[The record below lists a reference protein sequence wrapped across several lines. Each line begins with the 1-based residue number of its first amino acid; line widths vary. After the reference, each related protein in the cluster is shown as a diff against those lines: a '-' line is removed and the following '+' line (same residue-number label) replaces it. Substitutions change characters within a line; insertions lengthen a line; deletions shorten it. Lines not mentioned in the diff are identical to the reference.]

1 MDPKLLATII
11 AVAKKEA
18 GAQARDLSALEA
30 SVEAKLKEFHRRSPI
45 LETPEF
51 YVQKGCLHCKWQS
64 GLTLNLGNIVGPE
77 GPKGATGTQG
87 PQGVVGKNGL
97 NGKDGRNGVD
107 GKDGR
112 DGKDGK
118 NAEPGRD
125 GKDGRMGPQGPRGA
139 PGPVGLRGEVGK
151 DGKDGER
158 GLQGPTG
165 LDGEDGGDGVGIE
178 KAWVDDNHHLTLR
191 LTSGKVIDAGY
202 VRGKPGASSG
212 KGGRVTGGYTGG
224 GSGSNFY
231 VTGADYN
238 ASDELVITNSNG
250 STINAGRGNTAVKI
264 LYITEASQLSGTLDS
279 TVLYFLDGQ
288 IDMGTT
294 SIVVPSGGLS
304 LAGHGFGISGLVST
318 EDNHTMFVTDGL
330 TYSGDLFLTSLDI
343 RCSGVGSKVFDLDNL
358 ENFNACEWSTVNFLS
373 CTSLGEIKNYRQG
386 LGRNVAWIS
395 CKDGLTMTGAWSGG
409 FAIVDSIVVGAP
421 LTGVL
426 FRAGAGLLIGG
437 SFRSNIN
444 ILGLG
449 TAGGYF
455 CDFAPANFTLDAGF
469 NLTGVRANKA
479 VNNIPNMPASST
491 KALITGCTG
500 IGNTYAGGAFRST
513 NQATITISTVDT
525 LYQIGNVGDF
535 SEGYWFSKANTNG
548 LQLDSTQDIQ
558 VDVGGSMSFSGS
570 TNREIEVQL
579 KKYVSSTT
587 SYVDIGPVYLATLN
601 GGSTGTRA
609 ENVTFA
615 ATTGMSQND
624 RVEVWV
630 KNVTDA
636 TDITVLAAGQFQVF
650 ER

>member
-87 PQGVVGKNGL
+87 PQGVAGKNGL

-165 LDGEDGGDGVGIE
+165 LDGEDGDDGVGIE
-178 KAWVDDNHHLTLR
+178 KAWVDDNYHLTLR

-231 VTGADYN
+231 VVSSYYN
-238 ASDELVITNSNG
+238 EAGELLIVNSNG
-250 STINAGRGNTAVKI
+250 STINAGIPDYATPD
-264 LYITEASQLSGTLDS
+264 SDQTLNS
-279 TVLYFLDGQ
+279 
-288 IDMGTT
+288 
-294 SIVVPSGGLS
+294 VP
-304 LAGHGFGISGLVST
+304 
-318 EDNHTMFVTDGL
+318 
-330 TYSGDLFLTSLDI
+330 LFIQNETPETNQD
-343 RCSGVGSKVFDLDNL
+343 K
-358 ENFNACEWSTVNFLS
+358 
-373 CTSLGEIKNYRQG
+373 YM
-386 LGRNVAWIS
+386 WIQ
-395 CKDGLTMTGAWSGG
+395 
-409 FAIVDSIVVGAP
+409 
-421 LTGVL
+421 
-426 FRAGAGLLIGG
+426 
-437 SFRSNIN
+437 
-444 ILGLG
+444 
-449 TAGGYF
+449 
-455 CDFAPANFTLDAGF
+455 
-469 NLTGVRANKA
+469 
-479 VNNIPNMPASST
+479 
-491 KALITGCTG
+491 TG
-500 IGNTYAGGAFRST
+500 IGVN
-513 NQATITISTVDT
+513 N
-525 LYQIGNVGDF
+525 DF
-535 SEGYWFSKANTNG
+535 SFWF
-548 LQLDSTQDIQ
+548 
-558 VDVGGSMSFSGS
+558 
-570 TNREIEVQL
+570 
-579 KKYVSSTT
+579 
-587 SYVDIGPVYLATLN
+587 
-601 GGSTGTRA
+601 
-609 ENVTFA
+609 
-615 ATTGMSQND
+615 
-624 RVEVWV
+624 
-630 KNVTDA
+630 TDPNC
-636 TDITVLAAGQFQVF
+636 
-650 ER
+650 

>member
-1 MDPKLLATII
+1 MACAGTLIYDAQYAAEWYFKLSRAYSNGTLPGTPPPFIVDPNDYNDGDTPGNAKYWSELGETSLA
-11 AVAKKEA
+11 AYA
-18 GAQARDLSALEA
+18 AQASASATNAATSASHAMGYAAAALASQIDAASSASAAFGSSTIATNAKNAAEAYSLAAGVSATEADASADAAVVSAAAAVVSATASATSATASEGYMLSAEA
-30 SVEAKLKEFHRRSPI
+30 DSWAAEAARQEAEYWAGQSATSAATF
-45 LETPEF
+45 TPHPEVPDKIV
-51 YVQKGCLHCKWQS
+51 YVK
-64 GLTLNLGNIVGPE
+64 T
-77 GPKGATGTQG
+77 
-87 PQGVVGKNGL
+87 
-97 NGKDGRNGVD
+97 
-107 GKDGR
+107 
-112 DGKDGK
+112 
-118 NAEPGRD
+118 
-125 GKDGRMGPQGPRGA
+125 
-139 PGPVGLRGEVGK
+139 
-151 DGKDGER
+151 
-158 GLQGPTG
+158 
-165 LDGEDGGDGVGIE
+165 
-178 KAWVDDNHHLTLR
+178 
-191 LTSGKVIDAGY
+191 
-202 VRGKPGASSG
+202 
-212 KGGRVTGGYTGG
+212 
-224 GSGSNFY
+224 
-231 VTGADYN
+231 
-238 ASDELVITNSNG
+238 
-250 STINAGRGNTAVKI
+250 
-264 LYITEASQLSGTLDS
+264 ASQLSGTLDS
-279 TVLYFLDGQ
+279 TILYFLDGE

-318 EDNHTMFVTDGL
+318 ENNQTLFVTDGI

-358 ENFNACEWSTVNFLS
+358 ENFNACEWNTVNFLS

-395 CKDGLTMTGAWSGG
+395 CKDGLTLTGAWSGG
-409 FAIVDSIVVGAP
+409 FAIVDSVVVGAP

-437 SFRSNIN
+437 SFRANIN

-469 NLTGVRANKA
+469 NLAGVRANKV

-491 KALITGCTG
+491 KALIRGCTG
-500 IGNTYAGGAFRST
+500 IGNTYPGGALRST
-513 NQATITISTVDT
+513 NEATITVSTVDT
-525 LYQIGNVGDF
+525 LYQMPNVGDF
-535 SEGYWFSKANTNG
+535 SEGYWFSKANTSG

-570 TNREIEVQL
+570 NNREIEVQL
-579 KKYVSSTT
+579 RKYVSATT

-624 RVEVWV
+624 RVEVWI
-630 KNVTDA
+630 KNVTDT